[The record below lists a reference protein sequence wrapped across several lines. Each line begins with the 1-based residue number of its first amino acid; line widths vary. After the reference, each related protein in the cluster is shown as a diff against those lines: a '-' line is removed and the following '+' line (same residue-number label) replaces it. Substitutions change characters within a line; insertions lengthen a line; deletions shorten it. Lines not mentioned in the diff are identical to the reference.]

1 MITSVGSSSIDLSY
15 CLVLGG
21 HISSWGSRNRF
32 YLWVARCCR
41 WWVVV
46 VVIFIFNGGW
56 SLASGVWWLM
66 AWECFVCEWW
76 LIPEKAVPF
85 YRVCVLMCVGW

>member
-1 MITSVGSSSIDLSY
+1 M
-15 CLVLGG
+15 
-21 HISSWGSRNRF
+21 
-32 YLWVARCCR
+32 
-41 WWVVV
+41 